1 VSVFR
6 RRPEADLPGL
16 DGGAANR
23 LRSVVEESLTAMGI
37 DADVSGDHA
46 TTAIGDI
53 PLFPIA
59 EELGGH
65 HRDDWE
71 LVVDELVTRM
81 GRSLFDGA
89 TRLTD
94 ATLAAH
100 VVVKVVGNQERA
112 GRSFDYARPF
122 VSNVT
127 GQTVP
132 GLVVAL
138 AWFDGDVELLNDAAL
153 AEVKD
158 RDVAYRLG
166 TERLASALVG
176 ELSFSHDEP
185 ATTRTS
191 PSREK
196 ESSPTRADANLSV
209 PRRYAASSSLTS
221 ASAASLSS
229 STSPSNQAK
238 ATTSPGTVWPVTF
251 ETKGRA

>member
-1 VSVFR
+1 MSQV
-6 RRPEADLPGL
+6 
-16 DGGAANR
+16 
-23 LRSVVEESLTAMGI
+23 
-37 DADVSGDHA
+37 A

-53 PLFPIA
+53 PLVLIA

-71 LVVDELVTRM
+71 LVADELVTR
-81 GRSLFDGA
+81 A

-158 RDVAYRLG
+158 LDAAYRLG

-176 ELSFSHDEP
+176 ELSFSRDGDVL
-185 ATTRTS
+185 AVAG
-191 PSREK
+191 
-196 ESSPTRADANLSV
+196 SSWLVSSWPLAKGVGRPIANEFGDSV
-209 PRRYAASSSLTS
+209 VVGIEAPDHVVVAPPGCEGQIDQALAASRI
-221 ASAASLSS
+221 AD
-229 STSPSNQAK
+229 PF
-238 ATTSPGTVWPVTF
+238 PWHVM
-251 ETKGRA
+251 

>member
-1 VSVFR
+1 MSVFR
-6 RRPEADLPGL
+6 RRPDADLPGL
-16 DGGAANR
+16 DVGAANR

-53 PLFPIA
+53 PLVPIA

-81 GRSLFDGA
+81 VRSLFDGA

-166 TERLASALVG
+166 TERLALALVG
-176 ELSFSHDEP
+176 ELSFSRDGDVLVV
-185 ATTRTS
+185 AG
-191 PSREK
+191 
-196 ESSPTRADANLSV
+196 SSWLVSSWPLAKGAGRPIANEFGGSV
-209 PRRYAASSSLTS
+209 VIGIEAPDRVVVAPPGCEGQIDQALS
-221 ASAASLSS
+221 ASRIAD
-229 STSPSNQAK
+229 PF
-238 ATTSPGTVWPVTF
+238 PWHVM
-251 ETKGRA
+251 

>member
-1 VSVFR
+1 MSQV
-6 RRPEADLPGL
+6 
-16 DGGAANR
+16 
-23 LRSVVEESLTAMGI
+23 
-37 DADVSGDHA
+37 A

-53 PLFPIA
+53 PLVLIA

-81 GRSLFDGA
+81 VRSLFDGA

-158 RDVAYRLG
+158 LDAAYRLG

-176 ELSFSHDEP
+176 ELSFSRDGDVLVV
-185 ATTRTS
+185 AG
-191 PSREK
+191 
-196 ESSPTRADANLSV
+196 SSWLVSSWPLAKGVGRPIANEFGDSV
-209 PRRYAASSSLTS
+209 VVGIEAPDHVVVAPPGCDGQIDQALAASRI
-221 ASAASLSS
+221 AD
-229 STSPSNQAK
+229 PF
-238 ATTSPGTVWPVTF
+238 PWHVM
-251 ETKGRA
+251 

>member
-1 VSVFR
+1 MSQV
-6 RRPEADLPGL
+6 
-16 DGGAANR
+16 
-23 LRSVVEESLTAMGI
+23 
-37 DADVSGDHA
+37 A

-53 PLFPIA
+53 PLVLIA

-71 LVVDELVTRM
+71 LVADELVTRM
-81 GRSLFDGA
+81 VRSLFDGA

-158 RDVAYRLG
+158 LDAAYRLG

-176 ELSFSHDEP
+176 ELSFSRDGDVLVVAGVVMAVGERSGAPH
-185 ATTRTS
+185 RQ
-191 PSREK
+191 RV
-196 ESSPTRADANLSV
+196 R
-209 PRRYAASSSLTS
+209 
-221 ASAASLSS
+221 
-229 STSPSNQAK
+229 
-238 ATTSPGTVWPVTF
+238 
-251 ETKGRA
+251 

>member
-1 VSVFR
+1 
-6 RRPEADLPGL
+6 
-16 DGGAANR
+16 
-23 LRSVVEESLTAMGI
+23 MGI

-53 PLFPIA
+53 PLVPIA

-81 GRSLFDGA
+81 VRSLFDGA

-176 ELSFSHDEP
+176 ELSFSRDGDVLVVAGVVMAVGEGSGAPH
-185 ATTRTS
+185 RQ
-191 PSREK
+191 RV
-196 ESSPTRADANLSV
+196 R
-209 PRRYAASSSLTS
+209 
-221 ASAASLSS
+221 
-229 STSPSNQAK
+229 
-238 ATTSPGTVWPVTF
+238 
-251 ETKGRA
+251 

>member
-1 VSVFR
+1 MSQV
-6 RRPEADLPGL
+6 
-16 DGGAANR
+16 
-23 LRSVVEESLTAMGI
+23 
-37 DADVSGDHA
+37 A

-53 PLFPIA
+53 PLVLIA

-71 LVVDELVTRM
+71 LVADELVTRM
-81 GRSLFDGA
+81 VRSLFDGA

-153 AEVKD
+153 AEVT
-158 RDVAYRLG
+158 
-166 TERLASALVG
+166 TERNADAKRQTRTATALLASVQRRPGRSVLVG
-176 ELSFSHDEP
+176 HSVHCAGLLLLLLLLLRP
-185 ATTRTS
+185 AT
-191 PSREK
+191 
-196 ESSPTRADANLSV
+196 
-209 PRRYAASSSLTS
+209 
-221 ASAASLSS
+221 
-229 STSPSNQAK
+229 AK
-238 ATTSPGTVWPVTF
+238 IYKA
-251 ETKGRA
+251 RQD